1 MENKR
6 RFIALVILAGLVLG
20 ALVIDIRSRTPKS
33 VSTTPIPTVYI
44 EKVVETT
51 PAPTKKATPTPTP
64 EPTKEPA
71 NGFEWV
77 PKEDLVI
84 YESDEFVL
92 KVEKIYR
99 DIADCDRLVVYAT
112 NKSDKEIGFYF
123 DDVTIN
129 DEMTNIAAGESV
141 LPGKS
146 GRFFCYIN
154 LYPLSIDSMDQVE
167 KIELDVQ
174 LEINWKKYGE
184 PQKAIIEF

>member
-129 DEMTNIAAGESV
+129 DEMTNIAAGEEV
-141 LPGKS
+141 LPKKS